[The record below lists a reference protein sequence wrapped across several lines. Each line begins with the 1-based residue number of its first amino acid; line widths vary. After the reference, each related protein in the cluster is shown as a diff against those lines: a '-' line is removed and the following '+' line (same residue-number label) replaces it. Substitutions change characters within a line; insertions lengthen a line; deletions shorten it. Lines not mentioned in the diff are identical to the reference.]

1 MIAITF
7 LSYAGL
13 GDGSGQM
20 LNTPDQAMLTTGA
33 ILATIGAIIVMT
45 VGLYLALRASRRF
58 TRLLPVLQ

>member
-1 MIAITF
+1 MVAITF

-33 ILATIGAIIVMT
+33 ILLATIGAIIVMT
-45 VGLYLALRASRRF
+45 VGLYLSHFERRC
-58 TRLLPVLQ
+58 TR